1 MDPTSENII
10 LSETPAPLQKE
21 IKLVDVPVTDE
32 NVALNLMVSF
42 LSLAQKRGS
51 FGLDE
56 SAKIWECVRRFQKP
70 MEKILYSIFIK
81 YKNITILL
89 FIMGMLFSKIEKY
102 FEKKYR
108 FNNYDY
114 EYDSIVKNEE
124 NNQYEEEDLLI
135 YEPNSKIDYYNKKLE
150 GIMYL

>member
-1 MDPTSENII
+1 M
-10 LSETPAPLQKE
+10 
-21 IKLVDVPVTDE
+21 
-32 NVALNLMVSF
+32 
-42 LSLAQKRGS
+42 R
-51 FGLDE
+51 
-56 SAKIWECVRRFQKP
+56 
-70 MEKILYSIFIK
+70 EKIPETDVNKKVFIFYFIK

-89 FIMGMLFSKIEKY
+89 FIMGMIFSKIEKY

-124 NNQYEEEDLLI
+124 NNQYEEDDLLI
-135 YEPNSKIDYYNKKLE
+135 YDPKTKIDYYNKQLE

>member
-1 MDPTSENII
+1 
-10 LSETPAPLQKE
+10 
-21 IKLVDVPVTDE
+21 
-32 NVALNLMVSF
+32 
-42 LSLAQKRGS
+42 
-51 FGLDE
+51 
-56 SAKIWECVRRFQKP
+56 
-70 MEKILYSIFIK
+70 
-81 YKNITILL
+81 
-89 FIMGMLFSKIEKY
+89 MGMIFSKIEKY

-108 FNNYDY
+108 YNNDS